1 MTNFLEKYQGY
12 ILAGVTQVGAGIV
25 IAVRLNN
32 RVRDLEKI
40 VSDLSADLAAEKK
53 ARATDIMEIKECMK
67 KDIEGVCDELRLMN
81 QNIAGMREGY
91 AEIVGFFRGQ
101 GFKIRGGE

>member
-1 MTNFLEKYQGY
+1 MTNFFEKYQGY
-12 ILAGVTQVGAGIV
+12 ILAGAAQVVSVGV

-67 KDIEGVCDELRLMN
+67 ADIEGVC
-81 QNIAGMREGY
+81 
-91 AEIVGFFRGQ
+91 V
-101 GFKIRGGE
+101 